1 MNFEREF
8 SGPNLGYVLE
18 LYERYQ
24 KNPDSVDEA
33 SRRLLDQW
41 KSANQEIR
49 IPPGIDL
56 QKLIGVVNL
65 AQAIRTYGYLAADLD
80 PLGSS
85 PRNDPILNPEFHS
98 LRQDDLIQ
106 MPSDA
111 VNPLVHRETRNASE
125 AISALRSIY
134 CGAVGYDYGHVR
146 IPEEHTWPEQPA

>member
-1 MNFEREF
+1 MN
-8 SGPNLGYVLE
+8 
-18 LYERYQ
+18 
-24 KNPDSVDEA
+24 
-33 SRRLLDQW
+33 
-41 KSANQEIR
+41 NQLSFQQA
-49 IPPGIDL
+49 IDL

>member
-24 KNPDSVDEA
+24 RNPDSVNEA
-33 SRRLLDQW
+33 SRGLFDEW
-41 KSANQEIR
+41 KSANHEIG
-49 IPPGIDL
+49 IPLGIDL

-85 PRNDPILNPEFHS
+85 PRNDPILNPEFHN
-98 LRQDDLIQ
+98 LRQDDLFQ
-106 MPSDA
+106 MP
-111 VNPLVHRETRNASE
+111 
-125 AISALRSIY
+125 
-134 CGAVGYDYGHVR
+134 
-146 IPEEHTWPEQPA
+146 